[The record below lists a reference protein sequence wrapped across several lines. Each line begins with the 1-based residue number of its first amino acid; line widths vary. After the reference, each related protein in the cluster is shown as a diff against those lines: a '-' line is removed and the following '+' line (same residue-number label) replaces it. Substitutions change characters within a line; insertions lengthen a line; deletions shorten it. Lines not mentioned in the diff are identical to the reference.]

1 LPQFGWTVIANSG
14 RRYRIGIYHGDQ
26 TGHVVVHAEGKVVI
40 TDFSVWDSKM
50 YTFFVEDDLCEV
62 AINKKKEGSYTYSC
76 RINYEINTP
85 LNAQR
90 KQHARQNWRL
100 GLLFATA
107 VISFAVIVAVYFF
120 LHPSAEKLR
129 RERLLV
135 SMGQGVEQE
144 VQLLFDT
151 TVSDWYH
158 TYASWGRDGVLR
170 LAWSADTLTP
180 AGWKLEPGDVFIGYR
195 SKEVPRLFY
204 IDLQQPAPSLMEKYR
219 RQTVQKLRQQYPSL
233 SPDQIDCLLNAA
245 TGSAGAR
252 GLFLLGRLSGETAEL
267 LPVLNYC
274 NIPTAHLR
282 NE

>member
-1 LPQFGWTVIANSG
+1 MPQFGWTVIANSG
-14 RRYRIGIYHGDQ
+14 QRYRIGIYHGDQ

-40 TDFSVWDSKM
+40 TDFSVWDSKT

-62 AINKKKEGSYTYSC
+62 TISKKKEHTYTYNC

-90 KQHARQNWRL
+90 KQHARQDWRL
-100 GLLFATA
+100 GLFFATA
-107 VISFAVIVAVYFF
+107 IISFAVLVAAYFF

-151 TVSDWYH
+151 KASDWYH
-158 TYASWGRDGVLR
+158 TYASWGRERVLR
-170 LAWSADTLTP
+170 LDWSTDTLTA

-195 SKEVPRLFY
+195 SKEVPWLFY
-204 IDLQQPAPSLMEKYR
+204 IDLRQPAPSLMEKYR
-219 RQTVQKLRQQYPSL
+219 RQTGQKLRQQYSFL
-233 SPDQIDCLLNAA
+233 SPDQINCLLNAA
-245 TGSAGAR
+245 DSSAGAR